1 MLSVQDVVERSR
13 EKSSML
19 QGFGDAVLRA
29 EALEDQLVK
38 SRKHAV
44 AMQSKLDA
52 AFAKYHNNIQEMQA
66 KGDDLVRKNKSL
78 RNKKKG
84 TPLVLLST
92 CWRSRGS
99 LTRCSLLF
107 AELETR
113 VEQLKTSETDLK
125 NLFYQEQEA
134 LQVLELDYKEL
145 AYERDKHMELC
156 IASDRDLV
164 NCYKSLQE
172 LNEDC
177 EKLRAQL
184 KELEGATLPITRLLV
199 PHPDGPK
206 IAPLVDRLK
215 EAPSRLAAYVKHLA
229 KSIPNQV
236 LAFMKSYFPK
246 APVDVVAGGLA
257 ANCSDEQYA
266 ELLEQMAPI
275 AEQVTDKLNLQ

>member
-1 MLSVQDVVERSR
+1 VQDVAERSR
-13 EKSSML
+13 LKSEML
-19 QGFGDAVLRA
+19 QGYGDVVLRA

-38 SRKHAV
+38 SRKHAA
-44 AMQSKLDA
+44 AMQSKLDT
-52 AFAKYHNNIQEMQA
+52 AFAKYHNYIQEMQV

-78 RNKKKG
+78 CNKNKG

-99 LTRCSLLF
+99 LTRCALLF

-125 NLFYQEQEA
+125 HLFYREQEA
-134 LQVLELDYKEL
+134 RQVLEIDYKEL
-145 AYERDKHMELC
+145 AYECDKHMELH

-164 NCYKSLQE
+164 NCYKSLQK
-172 LNEDC
+172 LNKDC
-177 EKLRAQL
+177 EKLWAQL
-184 KELEGATLPITRLLV
+184 KELEEVALPITRLLV
-199 PHPDGPK
+199 PHPGGPK
-206 IAPLVDRLK
+206 IAPLVDRLN

-236 LAFMKSYFPK
+236 LAFMKLYFLK
-246 APVDVVAGGLA
+246 APIDVVAGGLA
-257 ANCSDEQYA
+257 ANCSNEQYA

-275 AEQVTDKLNLQ
+275 ADQVADKLNLQ